1 MVSEIKF
8 RLNNMNKRVF
18 LLATIMTLVVVC
30 TFGQSAKKYYKAGT
44 EFVDNLKYDDAIV
57 QFTSAIG
64 LDPSNPDY
72 YYARG
77 QTYVKQSKY
86 TEAKADF
93 EKSLIFAP
101 KNVDAMISLGA
112 VCNKMGNY
120 EESLKLLN
128 HASAIDKRNSK
139 VYPEKVITLTNLKRY
154 DQALQ
159 ASDTAIIIK
168 DTPMDYYWRG
178 IIYRRLNN
186 DVLGERELRKSISK
200 DKKLAEPRIELADLL
215 ISSKPSNLREVVER
229 RKEAM
234 DQCAEVIKNN
244 DRSAD
249 AYLMRSKVYKKNLDY
264 PSAIND
270 ISKTILIDPDNPAFY
285 YERAKCYQEFN
296 QHANA
301 INDFSK
307 AISLNVAL
315 KTEDPDVYYSRAKSY
330 EEISDYDKARADY
343 NRITFLS
350 KYDAKA
356 REMLELS
363 QKRLYEI
370 NKETEPPEIALVSP
384 LPVKDTLEIKG
395 DNTTMLV
402 SGIVKDKSKIK
413 SLTINNELVNMAEKN
428 GEYDFLANINVNG
441 IDKIVFSAKD
451 DYDNEKVLNYPLKRT
466 EINPPKI
473 IIVAPYTSEEGQV
486 FLDSPTPNIAIQGKI
501 SDESPIKSITVG
513 NFTASYNPNE
523 LNPAFTATLD
533 VSNLNKFTVV
543 AEDIY
548 GNRQVTEFK
557 LNRDGAGIAANN
569 PMGRTW
575 VVFIENSSY
584 ETFASLDG
592 PIKDVSTIQRA
603 LANYQINNI
612 IHKKDMTKAEMER
625 FFNIELRDQVK
636 KNQVK
641 SLLIWYAG
649 HGKFINDVG
658 YWIPVDAKRDDE
670 FTYFNINGLKAGLQG
685 YSDVV
690 VHTLVVSDACE
701 SGPGFYTAMRSAV
714 KDPTCDNAQV
724 AGSKS
729 AQVFTSAGYEL
740 AVDNSKFT
748 ATFANALMNNKNA
761 CIPIETVVKLVTAA
775 VTTDNRQKPKFGSI
789 QGLDYAE
796 GTFFFI
802 TK

>member
-1 MVSEIKF
+1 MK
-8 RLNNMNKRVF
+8 KRIF
-18 LLATIMTLVVVC
+18 LMATIMTLVAVC
-30 TFGQSAKKYYKAGT
+30 AFGQSARKYYKAGV

-57 QFTSAIG
+57 QFTSALG
-64 LDPSNPDY
+64 LEPSNPDY

-77 QTYVKQSKY
+77 QAYEKLSKY
-86 TEAKADF
+86 TEAKVDF
-93 EKSLIFAP
+93 EKTLVFAP
-101 KNVDAMISLGA
+101 KDVDAMISLGA
-112 VCNKMGNY
+112 VCNKLGKY
-120 EESLKLLN
+120 DEALKVLN
-128 HASAIDKRNSK
+128 HVSTLDKRNSK
-139 VYPEKVITLTNLKRY
+139 VYPEKVMSLYYLNKY

-178 IIYRRLNN
+178 LIYRRLKN
-186 DVLGERELRKSISK
+186 DILGEKELRKSISK
-200 DKKLAEPRIELADLL
+200 DRKLAEPRIALADLL
-215 ISSKPSNLREVVER
+215 ISSNP
-229 RKEAM
+229 KEAM
-234 DQCAEVIKNN
+234 DQCNEVIKNN
-244 DRSAD
+244 DRNTE
-249 AYLMRSKVYKKNLDY
+249 AYLERSKVYRKNLDY

-270 ISKTILIDPDNPAFY
+270 ISKTILIDPENPMFF
-285 YERAKCYQEFN
+285 YERGKCYQDFN

-307 AISLNVAL
+307 TISLNAAL
-315 KTEDPDVYYSRAKSY
+315 KKEDPDVYYSRAKSY
-330 EEISDYDKARADY
+330 EEIMDYDKARADY
-343 NRITFLS
+343 NKITFLS

-363 QKRLYEI
+363 QKRLYEL
-370 NKETEPPEIALVSP
+370 NRETDPPEVSVIS
-384 LPVKDTLEIKG
+384 PVPAKDTVEIKG
-395 DNTTMLV
+395 DKTTLLI
-402 SGIVKDKSKIK
+402 SGTVKDKSKIK
-413 SLTINNELVNMAEKN
+413 SFKINNESVILVEKN
-428 GEYDFLANINVNG
+428 GVNDFLANINVNG
-441 IDKIVFSAKD
+441 VDKITFSAID
-451 DYDNEKVLNYPLKRT
+451 DYDNERVLNYVLKRT
-466 EINPPKI
+466 ETNPPKI
-473 IIVAPYTSEEGQV
+473 IIVAPYTTEEGQV
-486 FLDSPTPNIAIQGKI
+486 MLDTPTPNIAIQGKI
-501 SDESPIKSITVG
+501 SDESHIKSITVG
-513 NFTASYNPNE
+513 NFTASYNPND

-548 GNRQVTEFK
+548 GNRQETEFT
-557 LNRDGAGIAANN
+557 LNREGAGIAAGN

-575 VVFIENSSY
+575 IVFIENSSY

-592 PIKDVSTIQRA
+592 PIKDISTMQRA
-603 LANYQINNI
+603 LANYQIHNI
-612 IHKKDMTKAEMER
+612 IYKKDMTKAEMER

-649 HGKFINDVG
+649 HGKYINDVG

-701 SGPGFYTAMRSAV
+701 SGPGFYSAMRSANEA
-714 KDPTCDNAQV
+714 PTCDNTLV
-724 AGSKS
+724 AGAKS
-729 AQVFTSAGYEL
+729 AQVFSSAGYEHEL

-748 ATFANALMNNKNA
+748 ATFANTLMNNKNA
-761 CIPIETVVKLVTAA
+761 CIPIETVVKSVTAA
-775 VTTDNRQKPKFGSI
+775 VTTASGQKPKFGKI
-789 QGLDYAE
+789 QGLEDMN